1 MSKTPQKCQKR
12 QLLSKS
18 QGGVCN
24 ILFTAMILGSEVAQG
39 VYNNLRKQLQSYLW
53 SPGKYWQ
60 KRFGHFHQFWAFFT
74 INVSNFSKHFISQKA
89 IAMVVWSFH
98 DTLLKWN
105 IQMTHLHIGQHLV
118 NIWSTLLKKYIIHQN
133 EENFHYTLFIQAK
146 FSLFWWKSCICCILN
161 IWG

>member
-1 MSKTPQKCQKR
+1 M
-12 QLLSKS
+12 
-18 QGGVCN
+18 
-24 ILFTAMILGSEVAQG
+24 FTVMIFGWEVAQG

-53 SPGKYWQ
+53 SSGKYWQ

-133 EENFHYTLFIQAK
+133 ERIFTYNLLIQTIFA
-146 FSLFWWKSCICCILN
+146 LILTKKMN
-161 IWG
+161 